1 MTAPNLVNPGSIVG
15 KTTYLTLADTSET
28 ALLTNSA
35 DSSKAMRV
43 TNLMAVNVDGTN
55 SVDVTAKIYNDDV
68 AGTGYPIA
76 STINVP
82 ADSAI
87 VILSRDNHVWLEEDR
102 RITVQASASGDLS
115 FICTYEEVSA

>member
-15 KTTYLTLADTSET
+15 KTTYLTLADTNET

-35 DSSKAMRV
+35 DSSKAMRI
-43 TNLMAVNVDGTN
+43 TNLMAVNVDGTS
-55 SVDVTAKIYNDDV
+55 SVDVTTKIYNDAV

-87 VILSRDNHVWLEEDR
+87 VILSRDNHIWLEEDR
-102 RITVQASASGDLS
+102 RITVEASASGDLS
-115 FICTYEEVSA
+115 FICSYEEVSA